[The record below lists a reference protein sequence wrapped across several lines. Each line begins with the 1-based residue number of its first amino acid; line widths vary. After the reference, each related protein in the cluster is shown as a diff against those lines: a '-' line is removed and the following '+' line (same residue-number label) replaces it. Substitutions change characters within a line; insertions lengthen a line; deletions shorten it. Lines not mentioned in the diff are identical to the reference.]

1 MVRPLE
7 RGGGGGRKR
16 EEDFKELYSILFL
29 LTRKH
34 YFILKTFLFV
44 KLQELK
50 LKTKLLL
57 KTLGLGFYYKA
68 PVL

>member
-7 RGGGGGRKR
+7 KGGGGGGGGKR

-57 KTLGLGFYYKA
+57 KR
-68 PVL
+68 